1 MKTAWNIAVNP
12 LRFAAMRSYPV
23 IALGLA
29 LLMAVLGGCATTP
42 QASPAKD
49 ADAKRFEPELRA
61 AIIYLYR
68 ADVRGGVST
77 LWIDNRLVGQTVSAT
92 YFRVAVR
99 PGRNVITASGSDLGR
114 FELDTKAEGI
124 YFVEMRVLGETES
137 ASTTIFRAVPPD
149 AGKTFIA
156 KCCALLET
164 WRPGQSRFGILGF

>member
-1 MKTAWNIAVNP
+1 
-12 LRFAAMRSYPV
+12 MRSYSV
-23 IALGLA
+23 IPLVFV

-42 QASPAKD
+42 GASPAKD
-49 ADAKRFEPELRA
+49 ADAKRFEPELRT

-77 LWIDNRLVGQTVSAT
+77 LWIDNRLIGQTISAT

-114 FELDTKAEGI
+114 IELDTREEGV
-124 YFVEMRVLGETES
+124 YFVEMRVLGETEG
-137 ASTTIFRAVPPD
+137 ASTTIFRTVPPD
-149 AGKTFIA
+149 AGKALIA